1 MRLERTWRRK
11 VKQRRNF
18 AGVQGCVMRRWRL
31 VRDERRKSR
40 GASNGIRVVTGH
52 DGELAGEYDEEEGA
66 RAAGEE
72 DAESKVSHTN

>member
-1 MRLERTWRRK
+1 M
-11 VKQRRNF
+11 
-18 AGVQGCVMRRWRL
+18 
-31 VRDERRKSR
+31 RDERRKSR